1 MYRIR
6 FSRLDTTLFHIFIT
20 DNEEIKLIDTA
31 RTMGKNVVYPPL
43 IINGLNDLGYKNQF
57 LNYVKIVRPDI
68 FKKWINNLNKEK

>member
-1 MYRIR
+1 M
-6 FSRLDTTLFHIFIT
+6 S
-20 DNEEIKLIDTA
+20 
-31 RTMGKNVVYPPL
+31 KNVVYPPL